1 MKKEKNYYLFI
12 IAFLMLLLTTGKS
25 YSQSYSDGFTVNL
38 GVVQDGMAGL
48 FNYNYFVDRHDFI
61 DAGLLVTVA
70 NYKYK
75 EEIKIPYND
84 FTFNAG
90 YSKNVFYNYQ
100 NTFNI
105 NIGAGGIF
113 GYETINKGNKILE
126 NGALILSESGFI
138 YGAYLGLDLDYSLS
152 DVLSASLK
160 VNQYYHANSSLG
172 EFVPFVGLGARIY
185 IN

>member
-1 MKKEKNYYLFI
+1 MKKTKQIF
-12 IAFLMLLLTTGKS
+12 FMLLLVIGLNANA
-25 YSQSYSDGFTVNL
+25 QSYSDAFSVNV
-38 GVVQDGMAGL
+38 GVVQDGIGGL
-48 FNYNYFVDRHDFI
+48 FNYNYFMDRHDFI

-70 NYKYK
+70 NYNYK
-75 EEIKIPYND
+75 EGIKIPYND

-90 YSKNVFYNYQ
+90 YSKNVFFNYQ

-113 GYETINKGNKILE
+113 GYETINKGDKNLE
-126 NGALILSESGFI
+126 NGAKIISESGFI

-152 DVLSASLK
+152 DVLSVSLK
-160 VNQYYHANSSLG
+160 ANQYYHANSSLG
-172 EFVPFVGLGARIY
+172 DFVPFVGLGARIY